1 MGDWRRN
8 RDQSPRLL
16 KLYELFLG
24 EDFFQQRSGLGGGIG
39 ANFYF
44 FLSKHVEDT
53 VEGLADDELVEI
65 ELVGDGIAAGG
76 RLDDVLIFLDDAD
89 ALQGAVND
97 GSERACEIG
106 GAGSLEVLGGSGGAA
121 GKDASGVVD
130 IHSLES
136 FEENGFGLRSRALG
150 GAVHVDFEIVDD
162 VTLADQAHSFAHGLK
177 FGGKKDAN
185 GFIVQEPVG
194 PASERN
200 GLAGAEFE
208 NLFESCN
215 DFLVGERGWV
225 MVIRRF
231 SDLGCG
237 TYAAAKD

>member
-1 MGDWRRN
+1 
-8 RDQSPRLL
+8 
-16 KLYELFLG
+16 
-24 EDFFQQRSGLGGGIG
+24 LGGGIG

-121 GKDASGVVD
+121 CGCGSASLTST
-130 IHSLES
+130 SL
-136 FEENGFGLRSRALG
+136 
-150 GAVHVDFEIVDD
+150 V
-162 VTLADQAHSFAHGLK
+162 
-177 FGGKKDAN
+177 
-185 GFIVQEPVG
+185 IVQR
-194 PASERN
+194 PASTRAMPRA
-200 GLAGAEFE
+200 GTSAGTPRRLSATRVTPLAEATGS
-208 NLFESCN
+208 LS
-215 DFLVGERGWV
+215 DSMPR
-225 MVIRRF
+225 IRAGRMDGV
-231 SDLGCG
+231 SSSS
-237 TYAAAKD
+237 